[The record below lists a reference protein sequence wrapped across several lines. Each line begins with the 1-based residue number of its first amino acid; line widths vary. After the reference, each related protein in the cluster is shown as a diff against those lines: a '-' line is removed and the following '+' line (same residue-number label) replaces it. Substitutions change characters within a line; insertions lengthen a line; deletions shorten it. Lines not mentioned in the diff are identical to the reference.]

1 MIFGKRQAERKEL
14 EQLRR
19 LYNDRLEDD
28 IRVLRKCI
36 NACGTAISIN
46 VKTIEKTDTR
56 VKKLEK
62 KIEYLKEEEKTLED
76 KKMFG

>member
-1 MIFGKRQAERKEL
+1 MIGKRRAEKKEL

-19 LYNDRLEDD
+19 LYNDRLDDD

-46 VKTIEKTDTR
+46 AKTIEKTDTR
-56 VKKLEK
+56 VKKLKE